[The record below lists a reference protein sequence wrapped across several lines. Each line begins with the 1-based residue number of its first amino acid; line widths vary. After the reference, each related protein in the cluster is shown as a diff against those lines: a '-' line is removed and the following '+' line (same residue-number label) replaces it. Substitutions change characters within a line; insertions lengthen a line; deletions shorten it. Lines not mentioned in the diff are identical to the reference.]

1 LLLKTFGTTAAIRI
15 YNHEILTTIR
25 RHFAKINS
33 YTKLKPTHINMFVKT
48 TTLLAS
54 AFALCAFAAPLPECE
69 KDDYPTTAPTGL
81 TAANLV
87 TIAPAT
93 ASCTGA
99 DFPAECADATQ
110 AAAAINK
117 SFATYKITA
126 TGEQAALVAY
136 MLFESGN
143 FKYSQNHFPGRPG
156 QGTRMMAMPPFVKKY
171 ASSVAGA
178 DAVSSAESIG
188 GDAGLKAVLAL
199 VNSDDEKSFGSAAW
213 FLTSTCTP
221 EVRAGLVAE
230 TTDGWHAFLTECV
243 GTTAAAER
251 DVPWLAAKQAML
263 S

>member
-1 LLLKTFGTTAAIRI
+1 
-15 YNHEILTTIR
+15 
-25 RHFAKINS
+25 
-33 YTKLKPTHINMFVKT
+33 MFVKT
-48 TTLLAS
+48 TTLIAG
-54 AFALCAFAAPLPECE
+54 AFALCTFAAPLPECQE
-69 KDDYPTTAPTGL
+69 DPTTAPTGL

-99 DFPAECADATQ
+99 DFPAECADATR

-117 SFATYKITA
+117 SFSTYKITA

-178 DAVSSAESIG
+178 DAVSSA
-188 GDAGLKAVLAL
+188 DAGLKAVLAL

>member
-1 LLLKTFGTTAAIRI
+1 
-15 YNHEILTTIR
+15 
-25 RHFAKINS
+25 
-33 YTKLKPTHINMFVKT
+33 MFIKT

-54 AFALCAFAAPLPECE
+54 AFALCAFSAPLPECQQDE
-69 KDDYPTTAPTGL
+69 NYPVGGATGV
-81 TAANLV
+81 TAANLIS
-87 TIAPAT
+87 IAPAT
-93 ASCTGA
+93 SSCTGA

-110 AAAAINK
+110 AATAINK
-117 SFATYKITA
+117 AFATYGITS
-126 TGEQAALVAY
+126 TGEKAALVAY

-171 ASSVAGA
+171 ATSVAGA
-178 DAVSSAESIG
+178 DAVSQAEAVG
-188 GDAGLKAVLAL
+188 GDAGLKAILAL

-230 TTDGWHAFLTECV
+230 TTDGWHNFLTQCV
-243 GTTAAAER
+243 ETTAAPER